1 MAKDMVLKER
11 DPQTYA
17 LIGVGMAVHRE
28 LGHGFSEAV
37 YGDAMEVE
45 FRARLIPYAREVW
58 MTIGYKGQI
67 LKSQYRAD
75 FLCFGDII
83 VEIKARKEI
92 TGSDRA
98 QVINYL
104 KATGK
109 RRALILNFGL
119 PSLRYERIVL
129 GPGGQAEESDEFPT
143 S

>member
-1 MAKDMVLKER
+1 MARNVESRER

-17 LIGVGMAVHRE
+17 IIGVGMVVHRE
-28 LGHGFSEAV
+28 LGHGFVEGV
-37 YGDAMEVE
+37 YGDAREMEFVDQS
-45 FRARLIPYAREVW
+45 IPYAREVL
-58 MTIGYKGQI
+58 MNIGYKGRV

-109 RRALILNFGL
+109 RRALIINFGL

-129 GPGGQAEESDEFPT
+129 GSDGVAEESSDFP
-143 S
+143 SV